1 MTKRFT
7 LFFVAIVAMATPVFA
22 DYKITQK
29 TTVEEISSTVTV
41 YAKGVRVRRESKIEM
56 GDPEM
61 AAMIEQM
68 MPGANSV
75 EIYQCDL
82 KQNISVND
90 KKRAYFIEYYD
101 WAALS
106 PEQKQR
112 VVNQKM
118 QIRGTSNISAVVTDS
133 GRRQQM
139 FGLTARWLKF
149 VQTIENSADSCEGKV
164 SVRLEQEGW
173 FVDLQLS
180 RETCRPQPTPD
191 AKGGCRPK
199 LILGAMQDPGFFL
212 EGTSKMFENNKLGVT
227 YKFETLDVAKQTL
240 DQALFEAPQ
249 AYKEVQSLYEL
260 TTAGDVD
267 KTAGTV
273 DRIGW
278 NSDGG
283 VGFKTDKKSSTKTVG
298 IDFFSGNTSRVDQ
311 STLRGYISQ
320 KLSGAG
326 INGVAITTQA
336 DIVNGN
342 FANVIGVQLVK
353 VKESG
358 ASKVGGLFG
367 KVTGGDGAAKLGE
380 SEAEIVMSIYGSD
393 GKTVLSSS
401 NASVKV
407 KGTGDDAVRAAI
419 DQVLDV
425 LIGKLK

>member
-1 MTKRFT
+1 MTKWFT
-7 LFFVAIVAMATPVFA
+7 LFLAILAASTPVFA

-41 YAKGVRVRRESKIEM
+41 YAKGVRVRRESKMEM

-82 KQNISVND
+82 KQNVTIND
-90 KKRAYFIEYYD
+90 KKRAYFIDYYD
-101 WAALS
+101 WSVLS
-106 PEQKQR
+106 AEQKKR
-112 VVNQKM
+112 LPNLKLE
-118 QIRGTSNISAVVTDS
+118 IKGTSTISAVVTDS

-149 VQTIENSADSCEGKV
+149 VQTIENSADSCEGKA
-164 SVRLEQEGW
+164 SVRMEQEGW
-173 FVDLQLS
+173 FVDLELS

-199 LILGAMQDPGFFL
+199 LILGTMQDPGFFL

-227 YKFETLDVAKQTL
+227 YKFETLAVSKETL
-240 DQALFEAPQ
+240 DQALFEAPR
-249 AYKEVQSLYEL
+249 AYQEVQSLYEL
-260 TTAGDVD
+260 TSAGDVD
-267 KTAGTV
+267 NTAGTV
-273 DRIGW
+273 NKIGW

-283 VGFKTDKKSSTKTVG
+283 VGFRTDKRNATKTVA
-298 IDFFSGNTSRVDQ
+298 IDFFSGNTSKVDQ
-311 STLRGYISQ
+311 NMLRGYISQ

-326 INGVAITTQA
+326 MNGVAITTQA

-367 KVTGGDGAAKLGE
+367 KVTGSDGAAKLGE
-380 SEAEIVMSIYGSD
+380 SEAEIAMSIYGSD
-393 GKTVLSSS
+393 GKTVVSTST
-401 NASVKV
+401 ATAKV
-407 KGTGDDAVRAAI
+407 KGTGDDAVKAAI
-419 DQVLDV
+419 DQALGVL
-425 LIGKLK
+425 LAKLK